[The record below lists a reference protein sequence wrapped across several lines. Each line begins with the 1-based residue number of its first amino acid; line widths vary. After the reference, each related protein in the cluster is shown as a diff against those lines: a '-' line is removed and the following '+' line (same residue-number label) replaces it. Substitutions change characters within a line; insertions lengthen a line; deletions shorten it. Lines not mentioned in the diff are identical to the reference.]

1 MKMKKNPK
9 PLAQVL
15 PNLQLLE
22 AAEWLDKLEL
32 D

>member
-1 MKMKKNPK
+1 MKMEKDPK

-15 PNLQLLE
+15 PNLELLE
-22 AAEWLDKLEL
+22 AAEWWDKLEL